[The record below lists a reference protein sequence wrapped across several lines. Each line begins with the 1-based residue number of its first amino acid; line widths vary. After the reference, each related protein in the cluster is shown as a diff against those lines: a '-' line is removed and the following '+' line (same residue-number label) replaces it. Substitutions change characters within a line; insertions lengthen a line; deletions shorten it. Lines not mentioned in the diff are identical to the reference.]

1 MIKYAMLAVVVAAEL
16 VFPTLSHAEVSVDD
30 RLAPGQPAIV
40 IAHRA
45 VGGGAPENSLA
56 GIQHAIERGI
66 DMVEIDVQ
74 ITHEGNYVLMHDTS
88 LTRTTNVQEVFP
100 EGAPSREPGDPHAF
114 RHLVSDYTLDNI
126 ARLRLIDLNGGDHRV
141 PSLDAAL
148 DVAGGQLLVMLDLK
162 RWEVDGIASLLE
174 RHDSENILLF
184 SFRDQGKLAA
194 TADATGV
201 GVFTTFFGLPDFEQ
215 GFENALDRY
224 GPRLRMVDVSPS
236 NFSPEL
242 LERGRELGVRI
253 GIDGMS
259 FQDQRLRAGSTA
271 PWMET
276 FETGAEAYWTQ
287 LPDEVM
293 ELLGR

>member
-1 MIKYAMLAVVVAAEL
+1 MIKYATLAFVVAAEL

-114 RHLVSDYTLDNI
+114 RHLVSDYTLDDI
-126 ARLRLIDLNGGDHRV
+126 ARLRLIDPNGGNHRAIR
-141 PSLDAAL
+141 PC
-148 DVAGGQLLVMLDLK
+148 
-162 RWEVDGIASLLE
+162 R
-174 RHDSENILLF
+174 
-184 SFRDQGKLAA
+184 
-194 TADATGV
+194 
-201 GVFTTFFGLPDFEQ
+201 P
-215 GFENALDRY
+215 
-224 GPRLRMVDVSPS
+224 
-236 NFSPEL
+236 
-242 LERGRELGVRI
+242 
-253 GIDGMS
+253 
-259 FQDQRLRAGSTA
+259 
-271 PWMET
+271 
-276 FETGAEAYWTQ
+276 
-287 LPDEVM
+287 
-293 ELLGR
+293 